1 MEFLPLI
8 LDGIL
13 ILILV
18 ASIIDGRRKGF
29 VKTVLSLAVTV
40 ISIVIA
46 KEFASPLADWINT
59 NFIHDMGV
67 KWLANLISDNITSGT
82 QAVVD
87 AVPHSVA
94 EAVTA
99 FANTKVETLV
109 SGVTDS
115 GQITAIA
122 EKIYVAAELAFINA
136 FIITVSFL
144 VIFMVSKF
152 VLSLG
157 ATFVNGIFKL
167 PVLKGINKLLGGLA
181 GALKG
186 AVAVGIICTVLSW
199 SAGIFAETPLY
210 TAVEG
215 SEITHFVCETLSSFK
230 EETK

>member
-18 ASIIDGRRKGF
+18 ASIFDGRRKGF

-46 KEFASPLADWINT
+46 KEFAPQLADWVNT

-67 KWLANLISDNITSGT
+67 KWLADLISDNITSGT
-82 QAVVD
+82 QAVV
-87 AVPHSVA
+87 AAIPQSIA

-99 FANTKVETLV
+99 FANINVEALV
-109 SGVTDS
+109 SGVTDNA
-115 GQITAIA
+115 QITAVA
-122 EKIYVAAELAFINA
+122 EKIYNAAELAFINA
-136 FIITVSFL
+136 FVTAVSFL

-152 VLSLG
+152 ILSMG
-157 ATFVNGIFKL
+157 ASLINGIFKL
-167 PVLKGINKLLGGLA
+167 PVLKGINKFLGGLA

-186 AVAVGIICTVLSW
+186 AIAVVIICTVLGMCT
-199 SAGIFAETPLY
+199 GIFADTPLY
-210 TAVEG
+210 TAVND
-215 SEITHFVCETLSSFK
+215 SVITQFVIQLI
-230 EETK
+230 

>member
-18 ASIIDGRRKGF
+18 ASIFDGRRKGF

-40 ISIVIA
+40 VSFIIA
-46 KEFASPLADWINT
+46 KEFAPTLADWVNT

-67 KWLANLISDNITSGT
+67 QWLANLISDNIASGT

-87 AVPHSVA
+87 AIPQSVA

-109 SGVTDS
+109 SGAADS
-115 GQITAIA
+115 AQIAAVA
-122 EKIYVAAELAFINA
+122 EKIYNAAELAFINA
-136 FIITVSFL
+136 FITAVSFL
-144 VIFMVSKF
+144 VIFAISK
-152 VLSLG
+152 VILSIG
-157 ATFVNGIFKL
+157 ASLINGIFRL
-167 PVLKGINKLLGGLA
+167 PVLKGINKFLGGLA

-186 AVAVGIICTVLSW
+186 AIAVVIICMVLGMCAETI
-199 SAGIFAETPLY
+199 AGTPLY
-210 TAVEG
+210 TAVNG
-215 SEITHFVCETLSSFK
+215 SVITQFVIQLI
-230 EETK
+230 